1 MNKKSPFKSTLN
13 SGRRKDSPFEHQL
26 DGRDLVTVLA
36 LACSLAWFCHA
47 AVAEARFI
55 PSLSM
60 APTLAIGDRLV
71 IEKVSYHLR
80 RPRYGEIVVF
90 HPPQSALRN
99 QHDLDPKIPWIKRV
113 VGLPGDRVAIVD
125 GKFYRNGRLAQEPY
139 ARAETARIF
148 VPERR
153 VPANTV
159 FVLGDNRL
167 HSIDSATWG
176 PLPVCN
182 IIGRASFRFWP
193 PDRFGELNLP
203 LPRLDVA
210 RSLH

>member
-1 MNKKSPFKSTLN
+1 MPA
-13 SGRRKDSPFEHQL
+13 PL
-26 DGRDLVTVLA
+26 DGRDVLTVLA

-60 APTLAIGDRLV
+60 APTLTIGDRLV

-90 HPPQSALRN
+90 HPPQQAI
-99 QHDLDPKIPWIKRV
+99 QGHVGIDPRVPWIKRV
-113 VGLPGDRVAIVD
+113 VALSGDRVAISA
-125 GKFYRNGRLAQEPY
+125 GKLYRNGRLALEPY
-139 ARAETARIF
+139 ARVDKTQKSL
-148 VPERR
+148 PERL
-153 VPANTV
+153 VPLNSV

-167 HSIDSATWG
+167 HSIDSSTWG

-193 PDRFGELNLP
+193 PERFGELP
-203 LPRLDVA
+203 LPQLPVA
-210 RSLH
+210 LAQTP

>member
-1 MNKKSPFKSTLN
+1 M
-13 SGRRKDSPFEHQL
+13 
-26 DGRDLVTVLA
+26 TVLA
-36 LACSLAWFCHA
+36 LACALAWFCHA

-80 RPRYGEIVVF
+80 RPRRGEIVVF
-90 HPPQSALRN
+90 HPPQGALRG
-99 QHDLDPKIPWIKRV
+99 QTGIDPRIPWIKRV
-113 VGLPGDRVAIVD
+113 VAVPGDKVAIVD
-125 GKFYRNGRLAQEPY
+125 GKFYRNGRPAHEPY
-139 ARAETARIF
+139 ANVERARGSMN
-148 VPERR
+148 ERR
-153 VPANTV
+153 VPTNSV

-167 HSIDSATWG
+167 HSVDSATWG

-193 PDRFGELNLP
+193 PDRFGEIT
-203 LPRLDVA
+203 LPRPRVNVA
-210 RSLH
+210 QSNF